1 MTSPMSASPTG
12 SWPWLPRIAMP
23 SPTGAR
29 APRSSE
35 RSSDFASSEPWE
47 VQSSTQA
54 EVPAEEQA
62 EVQAE
67 VQAEAE
73 ADGAA
78 RPSSHKAQGSE
89 VYLAAHR
96 PALERAL
103 LFAARP
109 HVETRPRV
117 PLWCYCGAS

>member
-1 MTSPMSASPTG
+1 
-12 SWPWLPRIAMP
+12 MP
-23 SPTGAR
+23 SPVGAR

-35 RSSDFASSEPWE
+35 RSSNFAPSKLCE
-47 VQSSTQA
+47 VQSETQAETQA
-54 EVPAEEQA
+54 EVQE

-73 ADGAA
+73 VEAEVQAEAEVDGAA
-78 RPSSHKAQGSE
+78 WPSSHKAQGSE

-103 LFAARP
+103 LLAARP
-109 HVETRPRV
+109 HVEPRPRV
-117 PLWCYCGAS
+117 APVYAS